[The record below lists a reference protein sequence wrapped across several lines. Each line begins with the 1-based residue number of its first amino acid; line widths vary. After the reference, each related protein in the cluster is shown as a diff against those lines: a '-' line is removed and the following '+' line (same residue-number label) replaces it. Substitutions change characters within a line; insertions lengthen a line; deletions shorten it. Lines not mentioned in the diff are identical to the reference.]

1 MISHK
6 GTKTLYTERLVL
18 RKFTIDDAEDFYN
31 NWGND
36 ERVTRFL
43 SWQPHKSVDETKELL
58 KGWVAAYE
66 SDSTY
71 NWAIEYEGKAI
82 GSLSVVILHEKRE
95 FADLGYCMGCD
106 YWNKGIMTEAV
117 KAVIDYLFSEIGVNR
132 IGISH
137 AVKNPGSGRV
147 AQKSGL
153 SYEGTR
159 RELFK
164 DATDEFHDISEYGI
178 IRKDWEKLK
187 NIDKT

>member
-1 MISHK
+1 MITHK
-6 GTKTLYTERLVL
+6 GTKTLYTQRLVL
-18 RKFTIDDAEDFYN
+18 RKFTVDDAEDFYN

-66 SDSTY
+66 SDGTY
-71 NWAIEYEGKAI
+71 NWAIEYEGKVI
-82 GSLSVVILHEKRE
+82 GSLSVVGGINERRE

-117 KAVIDYLFSEIGVNR
+117 KAVIDFLFAEVGINR

-147 AQKSGL
+147 AQKCGL
-153 SYEGTR
+153 LYEGTR
-159 RELFK
+159 REMFK
-164 DATDEFHDISEYGI
+164 DHNGVFHDISEYGI
-178 IRKDWEKLK
+178 LRREWEKLK
-187 NIDKT
+187 KT

>member
-1 MISHK
+1 MITHK
-6 GTKTLYTERLVL
+6 GTKTLYTERLIL
-18 RKFTIDDAEDFYN
+18 RKFTVDDAENFYN
-31 NWGND
+31 NWGKD

-66 SDSTY
+66 KDSTY
-71 NWAIEYEGKAI
+71 NWAIVCGGNVI

-95 FADLGYCMGCD
+95 FADLGYCIGCA
-106 YWNKGIMTEAV
+106 YWNKGIVTEAV
-117 KAVIDYLFSEIGVNR
+117 RAVIDYLFSEIGINR

-147 AQKSGL
+147 AQKCGL
-153 SYEGTR
+153 TYEGTR

-164 DATDEFHDISEYGI
+164 DHNGEFHDIAQYGI
-178 IRKDWEKLK
+178 IRKEWEKTLA
-187 NIDKT
+187 IC

>member
-1 MISHK
+1 MITHK

-18 RKFTIDDAEDFYN
+18 RKFTVDDSEDFYN
-31 NWGND
+31 NWGKD

-58 KGWVAAYE
+58 KGWVDAYE
-66 SDSTY
+66 NDSTY
-71 NWAIEYEGKAI
+71 NWAIEYKGAAI
-82 GSLSVVILHEKRE
+82 GSLSVVGGINEKRE
-95 FADLGYCMGCD
+95 FADLGYCMAYD

-117 KAVIDYLFSEIGVNR
+117 RAVIDYLFSEIGVNR

-147 AQKSGL
+147 AQKCGL
-153 SYEGTR
+153 TYEGTR

-164 DATDEFHDISEYGI
+164 DSHGEFHDISEYGI
-178 IRKDWEKLK
+178 IRKEWEKQK
-187 NIDKT
+187 

>member
-1 MISHK
+1 MITHK

-18 RKFTIDDAEDFYN
+18 RKFTVDDADDFYN
-31 NWGND
+31 NWGKD
-36 ERVTRFL
+36 EKVTRFL

-58 KGWVAAYE
+58 KDWCKAYE
-66 SDSTY
+66 SDKTY
-71 NWAIEYEGKAI
+71 NWAIEYDKKVI

-95 FADLGYCMGCD
+95 FADLGYCMGYD

-117 KAVIDYLFSEIGVNR
+117 KTIIDYLFSEISVNR

-147 AQKSGL
+147 AQKCGL

-164 DATDEFHDISEYGI
+164 DRNGEFHDISEYGI
-178 IRKDWEKLK
+178 IRKDWEKQK
-187 NIDKT
+187 